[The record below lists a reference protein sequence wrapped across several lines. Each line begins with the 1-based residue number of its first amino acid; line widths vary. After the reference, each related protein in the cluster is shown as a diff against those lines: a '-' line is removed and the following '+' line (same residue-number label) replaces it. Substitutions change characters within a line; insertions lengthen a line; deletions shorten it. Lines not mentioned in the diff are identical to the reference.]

1 MSPNEKYVVIK
12 HPTKSYE
19 HHTFKVGEILT
30 YIGPHS
36 SFIHRETAG
45 MFKNKKGHRA
55 NVDFGRLKPLQ
66 LSSILLQ
73 SKFINLKTI

>member
-1 MSPNEKYVVIK
+1 MSPNEKYVMIK
-12 HPTKSYE
+12 HPTKSQ
-19 HHTFKVGEILT
+19 HHTFKVGEVLT
-30 YIGPHS
+30 YMRPHS
-36 SFIHRETAG
+36 NRETAAI
-45 MFKNKKGHRA
+45 FKNKQGLTA